1 MGDTEY
7 YNILE
12 VEKTASDAEIKRA
25 YKKKAMKL
33 HPDRNTDNP
42 KAEEEFKTLGEA
54 YSVLSDSNKRS
65 IYDRFGKKG
74 LDGSDMAGGNPFEMF
89 EEIFKGG
96 DIFEGMAGG
105 GGPGPQVFGGLFGP
119 GIEIRMGGPGM
130 RHQVPSICVN
140 IECSLEDIY
149 NGCERKINYS
159 RNNNGKSERLTK
171 LIKIPKGIPNNEKIV
186 LEQEGH
192 INGNSFGNV
201 VVIIHE
207 LKHDTFKRSGDDL
220 IYEKDILLSEALC
233 GLSFPIKGLDKK
245 YIIVESKGI
254 IHPNSIQK
262 CPGQGMPCKYG
273 ERGDLFVKINI
284 DFPRELDKKRKDYLL
299 KILPVDKRTKPYPS
313 EFKRVLMEEASDSDE
328 SDEDDPRGEE
338 RHSGRPEC
346 ATQ

>member
-12 VEKTASDAEIKRA
+12 VEKTANEAEIKRA
-25 YKKKAMKL
+25 YKKKAMQL
-33 HPDRNTDNP
+33 HPDRNTDNN
-42 KAEEEFKTLGEA
+42 KSAEQFKTLGVA
-54 YSVLSDSNKRS
+54 YSVLSDSNKRAM
-65 IYDRFGKKG
+65 YDRFGKKG
-74 LDGSDMAGGNPFEMF
+74 LDGPDMKGGNPFEMF
-89 EEIFKGG
+89 EEIFNGG
-96 DIFEGMAGG
+96 DIFESMAGG
-105 GGPGPQVFGGLFGP
+105 GGPSPQMFGGLFGP

-130 RHQVPSICVN
+130 RCNVPSIGVN

-149 NGCERKINYS
+149 NGCERTINYS
-159 RNNNGKSERLTK
+159 RNNNGKSERMTK
-171 LIKIPKGIPNNEKIV
+171 VIKIPKGIPNNEKIV
-186 LEQEGH
+186 LENEGH
-192 INGNSFGNV
+192 INGNTFGNV
-201 VVIIHE
+201 VVIVHE
-207 LKHDTFKRSGDDL
+207 LKHDIFKRSGDDL

-245 YIIVESKGI
+245 YIIVESKDI

-273 ERGDLFVKINI
+273 DRGNLFVKINI

-313 EFKRVLMEEASDSDE
+313 EFKRVLMDETSDSDE
-328 SDEDDPRGEE
+328 SIGDDSIHEE